1 MKRALF
7 LLLMLST
14 MVAFAQKQAK
24 PNINKALTAWKE
36 GKLSEAKDI
45 IDAATTYEKT
55 MNDGKTW
62 YYRGLIYATID
73 TTSNEQ
79 FKSLEAD
86 AYKVSIE
93 SFNKAKS
100 LGKAGTDYFIQDAN
114 AMPQTQTYQMEILA
128 NYYLDKGLRAF
139 QDDADNAKSL
149 ELLKKSKNIFESGL
163 LTPYRND
170 TLTYYVE
177 ALVAQQSDSLDLAIE
192 SANKYFEKGGKSRDM
207 YTILYQI
214 YYQGPKEDK
223 NKALEVVRQARK
235 LFPTNPDYPKMEIGL
250 LIDQGKIKQAKSG
263 LEEAVKAEPNNKVLH
278 FYLGYANMQM
288 SGMELKKADSL
299 ASLSKSPDAAATEK
313 IGAHKELATKYNDE
327 ARAGFQNALKV
338 DPTYFEA
345 QFYLANT
352 YLVDVDKTSR
362 DLQNVPNT
370 AAFSKKRSELVQK
383 RVKESEI
390 AIPFLEKA
398 EKMQAPDKDSQIEVL
413 QKLGQLYYY
422 TADDKNSARVEKRLK
437 ELGVTE
443 D

>member
-1 MKRALF
+1 MKRVLF
-7 LLLMLST
+7 LLLMLGSAA
-14 MVAFAQKQAK
+14 AFAQKQAK

-36 GKLSEAKDI
+36 GKISEAKEI

-62 YYRGLIYATID
+62 YYRGLIYSTID
-73 TTSNEQ
+73 TTSTDA
-79 FKSLEAD
+79 KSLDPNAL
-86 AYKVSIE
+86 AVAIE
-93 SFNKAKS
+93 SFKKAKT
-100 LGKAGTDYFIQDAN
+100 LGKAGTDYFITDASGL
-114 AMPQTQTYQMEILA
+114 PQMQVTQLELLA

-149 ELLKKSKNIFESGL
+149 ELLDKSKKVFESGI

-170 TLTYYVE
+170 TLAYYVE

-192 SANKYFEKGGKSRDM
+192 SANKYLEKGGKSKDM

-214 YYQGPKEDK
+214 YYTGPKEDK
-223 NKALEVVRQARK
+223 KKALEVVRSARK
-235 LFPTNPDYPKMEIGL
+235 LYPGNADYPKMEIGL
-250 LIDQGKIKQAKSG
+250 LIDMGKITEAKSG
-263 LEEAVKAEPNNKVLH
+263 LEQAVKEEPGNKTLH
-278 FYLGYANMQM
+278 FYLGYANTQM
-288 SGMELKKADSL
+288 GLIETKKIDSL
-299 ASLSKSPDAAATEK
+299 SAIKGADASKIETAKGLEK
-313 IGAHKELATKYNDE
+313 KYNDE
-327 ARAGFQNALKV
+327 ARASFQNALKA
-338 DPTYFEA
+338 DPGYWEA

-352 YLVDVDKTSR
+352 YLVDVDKTSK

-390 AIPFLEKA
+390 AIPYLEKA

-413 QKLGQLYYY
+413 QKLSLLYYY
-422 TADDKNSARVEKRLK
+422 TADDKNSARIDKKLK

>member
-1 MKRALF
+1 MKRVLFLF
-7 LLLMLST
+7 LLLGSVT
-14 MVAFAQKQAK
+14 AFAQKQAK

-36 GKLSEAKDI
+36 GKLSEAKEI

-62 YYRGLIYATID
+62 YYRGLIYSTID
-73 TTSNEQ
+73 TTST
-79 FKSLEAD
+79 D
-86 AYKVSIE
+86 
-93 SFNKAKS
+93 AKS
-100 LGKAGTDYFIQDAN
+100 LDPNALSVAVESFKKAKEMGKAGSDYFITDASGL
-114 AMPQTQTYQMEILA
+114 PQMQTTQLELLA

-149 ELLKKSKNIFESGL
+149 QLLAKSKQVFESGI

-170 TLTYYVE
+170 TLAYYVE

-192 SANKYFEKGGKSRDM
+192 SANNYLSKGGKSKDM

-214 YYQGPKEDK
+214 YYTGPKEDK
-223 NKALEVVRQARK
+223 KKALEVVRSARK
-235 LFPTNPDYPKMEIGL
+235 LYPGNPDYPKMEIGL
-250 LIDQGKIKQAKSG
+250 LIDMGKITEAKSG
-263 LEEAVKAEPNNKVLH
+263 LEEAVKAEPGNKTLH
-278 FYLGYANMQM
+278 FYLGYANTQM
-288 SGMELKKADSL
+288 ALIEMKKIDSL
-299 ASLSKSPDAAATEK
+299 AGIKGADAAK
-313 IGAHKELATKYNDE
+313 IDAAKSLVSKYNDE
-327 ARAGFQNALKV
+327 ARASFQNALKA
-338 DPTYFEA
+338 DPAYWEA

-352 YLVDVDKTSR
+352 YLVDVDKTSK

-390 AIPFLEKA
+390 AIPYLEKA

-413 QKLGQLYYY
+413 QKLSLLYYY
-422 TADDKNSARVEKRLK
+422 TADDKNSARVEKKLK